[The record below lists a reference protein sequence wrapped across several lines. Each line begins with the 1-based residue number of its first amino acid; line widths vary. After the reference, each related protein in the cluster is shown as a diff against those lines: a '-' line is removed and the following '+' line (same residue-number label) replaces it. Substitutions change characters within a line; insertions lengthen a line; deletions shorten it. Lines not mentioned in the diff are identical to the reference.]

1 MTFSRV
7 SRGSLLGRMLVALTM
22 AWLLSVLGACVQ
34 QSGLSGDGKEPITE
48 SDEPEGRKRARLRLE
63 LASGYFESG
72 QTVVALDQ
80 IKQALQAD
88 PSFGAAYVLRGLVY
102 MRLNEKSQ
110 AEESFRKA
118 LEVNP
123 KDADAMHNYGW
134 FLCQQ
139 GRHAEAI
146 KSFDG
151 ALAVP
156 LYGGQAKTLM
166 AKGVCQVRVGQLA
179 EAERS
184 FARSYELDA
193 SNPVTGY
200 NLARL
205 LYRRG
210 DDNRAQFYIRRLNN
224 SELANA
230 ESLWLG
236 IRVERRLN
244 NMQAA
249 QQLALQLERRFPNSP
264 EWAAHQRGAFNE

>member
-1 MTFSRV
+1 MTFSRI
-7 SRGSLLGRMLVALTM
+7 SRSNLLGRTLMALTV
-22 AWLLSVLGACVQ
+22 AWLLSMLGACVQ
-34 QSGLSGDGKEPITE
+34 QTGLSGEGKEIMTE
-48 SDEPEGRKRARLRLE
+48 SDEPEGRKRARLRIE
-63 LASGYFESG
+63 LASGYYENG
-72 QTVVALDQ
+72 QTVVALDH

-88 PSFGAAYVLRGLVY
+88 PSFSPAYVLRGLVY
-102 MRLNEKSQ
+102 MRLNEKAQ
-110 AEESFRKA
+110 AEESFRRA
-118 LEVNP
+118 IEVNP
-123 KDADAMHNYGW
+123 QDADARHNYGW

-151 ALAVP
+151 ALASP

-166 AKGVCQVRVGQLA
+166 AKGVCQVRMGQLA

-184 FARSYELDA
+184 LARSYELDA
-193 SNPVTGY
+193 SNPVAAY
-200 NLARL
+200 NLANL
-205 LYRRG
+205 LFRRG

-224 SELANA
+224 SEQANA

-264 EWAAHQRGAFNE
+264 EWAAHQRGAFND

>member
-7 SRGSLLGRMLVALTM
+7 FHGDLLLRVLLALSV
-22 AWLLSVLGACVQ
+22 AWLLSMLGACAQ
-34 QSGLSGDGKEPITE
+34 QSGFSGDRKELMTE
-48 SDEPEGRKRARLRLE
+48 SDEPEGRKRARLRVE
-63 LASGYFESG
+63 LASKYYEAGN
-72 QTVVALDQ
+72 TLVALDE
-80 IKQALQAD
+80 IKQSLQAD
-88 PSFGAAYVLRGLVY
+88 PSFSPAYVLRGLVY
-102 MRLNEKSQ
+102 MRMNDKAQ
-110 AEESFRKA
+110 AEESFRRA
-118 LEVNP
+118 IEVNP
-123 KDADAMHNYGW
+123 NDADAWHNYGW

-151 ALAVP
+151 ALASP

-166 AKGVCQVRVGQLA
+166 TKGICQVRMGQLA
-179 EAERS
+179 EAERNL
-184 FARSYELDA
+184 ARSYELDA

-200 NLARL
+200 NLANL
-205 LYRRG
+205 LFRRG
-210 DDNRAQFYIRRLNN
+210 DDSRAQFYIRRLNN

-244 NMQAA
+244 NLQAA